1 MGFFVEQVEIRHD
14 LFDDSQIMSNPP
26 NLHPNNLKDLSNTIQ
41 KVKFTKKNTFPSFVI
56 QKFILNSLDPWG
68 MITAFLP
75 GSNFFFVSGAATSKG
90 IDGTSGAAGL
100 DTMAEDLDQLKHLGI
115 PYFFLD
121 LFSIGMGLE
130 GLVGG

>member
-1 MGFFVEQVEIRHD
+1 MSIVCHPKIHLELLGSLGDDNCFPTWVE
-14 LFDDSQIMSNPP
+14 
-26 NLHPNNLKDLSNTIQ
+26 
-41 KVKFTKKNTFPSFVI
+41 
-56 QKFILNSLDPWG
+56 
-68 MITAFLP
+68 
-75 GSNFFFVSGAATSKG
+75 FFFVSGAATSKG